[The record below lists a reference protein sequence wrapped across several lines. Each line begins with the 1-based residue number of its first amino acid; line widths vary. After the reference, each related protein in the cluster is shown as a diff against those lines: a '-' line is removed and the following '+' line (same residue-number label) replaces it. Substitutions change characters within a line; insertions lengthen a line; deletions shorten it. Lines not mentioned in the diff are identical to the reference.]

1 MAVFITAEKKKEF
14 EEELKYLKN
23 EGRKNAVKKIQEAR
37 AFGDLSEN
45 AEYDIAKAEQGKLEA
60 RIVEL
65 EGVLSDCEVYEK
77 KASYKKVEMGCVV
90 TVEDMD
96 ADDDAPGKFRT
107 YEIVGIYESDPNSE
121 PKKISNE
128 SPLGK
133 AFLGAEKDEYVDFE
147 HKGNTVTYRIA
158 EIK

>member
-1 MAVFITAEKKKEF
+1 M
-14 EEELKYLKN
+14 
-23 EGRKNAVKKIQEAR
+23 
-37 AFGDLSEN
+37 
-45 AEYDIAKAEQGKLEA
+45 
-60 RIVEL
+60 
-65 EGVLSDCEVYEK
+65 
-77 KASYKKVEMGCVV
+77 V
-90 TVEDMD
+90 TVEDVD

>member
-65 EGVLSDCEVYEK
+65 EGVLSNCEVYEK
-77 KASYKKVEMGCVV
+77 KS
-90 TVEDMD
+90 
-96 ADDDAPGKFRT
+96 
-107 YEIVGIYESDPNSE
+107 
-121 PKKISNE
+121 
-128 SPLGK
+128 
-133 AFLGAEKDEYVDFE
+133 FL
-147 HKGNTVTYRIA
+147 
-158 EIK
+158 

>member
-1 MAVFITAEKKKEF
+1 MSVFITAEKKREF
-14 EEELKYLKN
+14 QEELKYLKN
-23 EGRKNAVKKIQEAR
+23 DGRKNAVNKIQEAR

-65 EGVLSDCEVYEK
+65 EGVLSECELYELKSAYEK
-77 KASYKKVEMGCVV
+77 VEIGSTV
-90 TVEDMD
+90 TVEDVD

-107 YEIVGIYESDPNSE
+107 YQIVGVYESDPNSE

-128 SPLGK
+128 SPIGK
-133 AFLGAEKDEYVDFE
+133 AFLGAARDEYVDFE
-147 HKGNTVTYRIA
+147 HKGNTVTYRIVD
-158 EIK
+158 IK

>member
-60 RIVEL
+60 RIVA
-65 EGVLSDCEVYEK
+65 V
-77 KASYKKVEMGCVV
+77 SYTHLFPAQCSF
-90 TVEDMD
+90 
-96 ADDDAPGKFRT
+96 PRRT
-107 YEIVGIYESDPNSE
+107 
-121 PKKISNE
+121 
-128 SPLGK
+128 
-133 AFLGAEKDEYVDFE
+133 
-147 HKGNTVTYRIA
+147 
-158 EIK
+158 

>member
-65 EGVLSDCEVYEK
+65 EGVLSNCEVYEK

-90 TVEDMD
+90 TVEDVD

-107 YEIVGIYESDPNSE
+107 Y
-121 PKKISNE
+121 
-128 SPLGK
+128 
-133 AFLGAEKDEYVDFE
+133 
-147 HKGNTVTYRIA
+147 
-158 EIK
+158 